1 MDNHSSDDEEL
12 MMLTTLQLLL
22 AQASRSMILIDLLG
36 YFSSRLDYLKAL
48 GDDSLLVESISIKF
62 MGGRGGSGGNAPVC
76 IHKRRR
82 LYARARRGGGL
93 GGNAPV
99 FPPLGFFLR

>member
-48 GDDSLLVESISIKF
+48 SDDSLLVESISIKF
-62 MGGRGGSGGNAPVC
+62 MGGRGGSGGERPSLYSQAPQAIC
-76 IHKRRR
+76 
-82 LYARARRGGGL
+82 
-93 GGNAPV
+93 
-99 FPPLGFFLR
+99 

>member
-48 GDDSLLVESISIKF
+48 GDDSFSNSNSK
-62 MGGRGGSGGNAPVC
+62 GGP
-76 IHKRRR
+76 
-82 LYARARRGGGL
+82 L
-93 GGNAPV
+93 GV
-99 FPPLGFFLR
+99 PPLCHAHGNIHTHSHP